1 MSRQRRRRKPPAKKT
16 HTRTL
21 RAATSRLGGGLAR
34 LWRATRRGMS
44 RLGGGLARLWRAT
57 RRGMSRLGQ
66 GLVRLWRAARPVLL
80 YLLLVCVLTGV
91 LALTVSGS
99 MVKVTADRILTDEEA
114 GARAADRP
122 FDCILILGAG
132 LRDDGS
138 PSSMLEDRVLTGCW
152 VFLSD
157 PAGFGVILMS
167 GDHTGDYN
175 EVAAMKTLAEAEG
188 VDSDRIW
195 LDPKGYSTY
204 ESVYRVREEFGARR
218 VLIVTQEYH
227 LYRALYIAQSLGMD
241 AYGLSAD
248 RRPYRGELWRQCRE
262 VLARYKDY
270 FTAGRGEPV
279 STDTGAVLP

>member
-1 MSRQRRRRKPPAKKT
+1 MSRPRRRRKPPAKKT

-21 RAATSRLGGGLAR
+21 RAAAG
-34 LWRATRRGMS
+34 

-66 GLVRLWRAARPVLL
+66 GFVRLWRAARPVLL

-138 PSSMLEDRVLTGCW
+138 PSSMLEDRVLTGCR

-204 ESVYRVREEFGARR
+204 ESVYRVREVFLS
-218 VLIVTQEYH
+218 LIH
-227 LYRALYIAQSLGMD
+227 I
-241 AYGLSAD
+241 
-248 RRPYRGELWRQCRE
+248 
-262 VLARYKDY
+262 
-270 FTAGRGEPV
+270 
-279 STDTGAVLP
+279 